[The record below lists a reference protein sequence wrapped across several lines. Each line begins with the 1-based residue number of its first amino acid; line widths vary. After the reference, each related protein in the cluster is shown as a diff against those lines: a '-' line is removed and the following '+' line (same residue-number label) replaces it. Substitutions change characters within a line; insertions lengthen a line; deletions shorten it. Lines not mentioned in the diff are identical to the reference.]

1 MIIISLC
8 TTCSV
13 LARIIEKS
21 SLQNYYRKTTNP
33 DCVIVQMNI
42 WKIIYLNCGERY
54 EFMIDHHN
62 YIHNLSN
69 CEIKAWRH
77 ESVCPYLWN
86 CGYVVINLFIPKET
100 PCILC
105 IFYHVLVG
113 YHHVHRN
120 VDSSNKRDLADC
132 RAFERVSL
140 CECAPIKPRAS
151 PNVATV

>member
-1 MIIISLC
+1 MIII
-8 TTCSV
+8 TCKCSI
-13 LARIIEKS
+13 LTRIIEKS
-21 SLQNYYRKTTNP
+21 SLQINWKP
-33 DCVIVQMNI
+33 LIQIVWLCKWIYERLYTGN
-42 WKIIYLNCGERY
+42 YLNCGERY
-54 EFMIDHHN
+54 EFMINHHN

-77 ESVCPYLWN
+77 ESICPYLWN

-113 YHHVHRN
+113 YHYVYRN

-151 PNVATV
+151 PNIATV